1 MRQPDDASGPEH
13 DRIVILGASGRAAA
27 VSAAAAGLEVHAA
40 DLFGDLDLLA
50 VATSFQSACPY
61 PAGLATA
68 AAACPPAPWL
78 YTGGIENHPD
88 LIAAIAAH
96 RPLAGC
102 DAAAVRR
109 VRDPDLLVAALRG
122 IGLAMPATRRSPRGL
137 PGDGSWLVK
146 PLRSAG
152 GHGIRPWV
160 GQDLAAA
167 TAERVWQQRVA
178 GTSWSVAYLLAG
190 DGGRLL
196 GASRQLTGRR
206 WCRAGPFAYCGS
218 LELFTTSLEADPLD
232 SLRRLGDLL
241 AGPLGLRGLV
251 GVDLVI
257 DARGRP
263 HVIEVNPRP
272 TASME
277 LIERASGLPLIAA
290 HLAACGLGPPARA
303 RPRGPRGNW
312 SKAILFADRP
322 LAIGAEAVA
331 ALRTAAGGPRH
342 GWPLLADIPT
352 PPQQIPA
359 GRPVCTL
366 FAHGG
371 SPRES
376 LQQLRRSVLTAA
388 RALGPVAQP
397 ASRRSAGSDSAMYCI
412 R

>member
-1 MRQPDDASGPEH
+1 MRQPDDAGGPGH

-50 VATSFQSACPY
+50 VATSFRAACPY
-61 PAGLATA
+61 PAGLAAA

-88 LIAAIAAH
+88 LIAVIAAD

-109 VRDPDLLVAALRG
+109 VRDPDLLAAALRG

-152 GHGIRPWV
+152 GHGIRPWL
-160 GQDLAAA
+160 GPDPAAA

-178 GTSWSVAYLLAG
+178 GRSWSVAYLLAG

-196 GASRQLTGRR
+196 GVSRQLTGRR
-206 WCRAGPFAYCGS
+206 WCRAAAFAYCGS
-218 LELFTTSLEADPLD
+218 LDLATASLEADLLD
-232 SLRRLGDLL
+232 PLRRLGDLL

-257 DARGRP
+257 DAGRRP
-263 HVIEVNPRP
+263 HIIEVNPRP

-277 LIERASGLPLIAA
+277 LIERAGGLPLIAA
-290 HLAACGLGPPARA
+290 HLAACGLGRPPRA
-303 RPRGPRGNW
+303 RPRKLQGSW
-312 SKAILFADRP
+312 AKAVLFADRP

-331 ALRTAAGGPRH
+331 ALRAAVGGSRH

-366 FAHGG
+366 FALGG

-376 LQQLRRSVLTAA
+376 LQQLRRRVLTAA
-388 RALGPVAQP
+388 RVLGPVAQP
-397 ASRRSAGSDSAMYCI
+397 ASRRSAGSDSARYCI

>member
-1 MRQPDDASGPEH
+1 MRQPDDAGGTGRE
-13 DRIVILGASGRAAA
+13 RLVILGASGRAAA

-50 VATSFQSACPY
+50 AAASHRSVTAY
-61 PAGLATA
+61 PAGLAAA

-78 YTGGIENHPD
+78 YTGGVENHPD
-88 LIAAIAAH
+88 LIAAVAGQ

-109 VRDPDLLVAALRG
+109 VRDPDLLAAAVSG
-122 IGLAMPATRRSPRGL
+122 IGLAMPATRRSPGGL
-137 PGDGSWLVK
+137 PDDGSWLVK
-146 PLRSAG
+146 PRRSAG
-152 GHGIRPWV
+152 GHGIRLWL
-160 GQDLAAA
+160 GQDPAAA

-178 GTSWSVAYLLAG
+178 GASWSAAYLLAG

-196 GASRQLTGRR
+196 GVSRQLTGRR

-218 LELFTTSLEADPLD
+218 LDLATASLDADLLD
-232 SLRRLGDLL
+232 PLRRLGDLL

-257 DARGRP
+257 DPRRRP

-277 LIERASGLPLIAA
+277 LIERARGLPLIAA
-290 HLAACGLGPPARA
+290 HLAACGLGPPPRA
-303 RPRGPRGNW
+303 RPRGPRGSW
-312 SKAILFADRP
+312 SKAILFAERP
-322 LAIGAEAVA
+322 LTIGPETVA

-342 GWPLLADIPT
+342 GWPLLADIPA
-352 PPQQIPA
+352 PPQQIQT

-376 LQQLRRSVLTAA
+376 LRQLRRRVLAAA
-388 RALGPVAQP
+388 RALGPVVQP
-397 ASRRSAGSDSAMYCI
+397 AIRRSAGSDSARYCI